1 MNSTQRG
8 PLPLAR
14 TFLLLCF
21 ALITPSV
28 HNQTK
33 PAPRPDRQSLIATAR
48 EIMQTARYCALITL
62 DANGRPQA
70 RTMDPFPPEEDMVVW
85 LATNPKSR
93 KVAEIRRNQRVTL
106 YYFVR
111 EDQAYVTISGR
122 ARIVDD
128 ARERA
133 KHWKD
138 EWKAFYP
145 DRHYLL
151 ISVVPEKLEVISV
164 KQGIIGDSIT
174 WTPPAVTFRNRK
186 LKFKSWRRVH

>member
-1 MNSTQRG
+1 MNSNQG
-8 PLPLAR
+8 PPNIFAR
-14 TFLLLCF
+14 SILLLSF
-21 ALITPSV
+21 AFIIPVVRGLV
-28 HNQTK
+28 KQ
-33 PAPRPDRQSLIATAR
+33 APRLDRQSLIATAR

-62 DANGRPQA
+62 DSTGRPHV

-93 KVAEIRRNQRVTL
+93 KVREIRRNPRVTL

-122 ARIVDD
+122 ARIVRD
-128 ARERA
+128 ARQKA

-138 EWKAFYP
+138 EWKDFYP
-145 DRHYLL
+145 DRQYLL
-151 ISVVPEKLEVISV
+151 IAVKPEKLEVISV

-174 WTPPAVTFRNRK
+174 WTPPAVTFGNRK
-186 LKFKSWRRVH
+186 LK